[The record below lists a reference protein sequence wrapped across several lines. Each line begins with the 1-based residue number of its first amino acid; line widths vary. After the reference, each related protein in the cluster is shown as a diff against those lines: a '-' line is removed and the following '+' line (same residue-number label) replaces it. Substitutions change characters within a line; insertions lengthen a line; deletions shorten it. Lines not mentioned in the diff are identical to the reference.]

1 MAGKSGRPEGEGE
14 VQTKQEGENRKVVR
28 IDSIKV
34 ISGAGNLRA
43 FASITIAG
51 RITVNDVR
59 VIQQPNQQPWVSM
72 PSRAY
77 EKDGARKWAAI
88 VELVDEKLKAEVSDA
103 VLAEFAKLDTT
114 NNREVVGWER

>member
-1 MAGKSGRPEGEGE
+1 MVKIE
-14 VQTKQEGENRKVVR
+14 T
-28 IDSIKV
+28 IKP

-43 FASITIAG
+43 CAVVNIADRL
-51 RITVNDVR
+51 RIHDVR

-88 VELVDEKLKAEVSDA
+88 VELIDERLKKEISDA
-103 VLAEFAKLDTT
+103 VLAEFSKAGTDA
-114 NNREVVGWER
+114 NRSAPTEPDGE